1 MSSASHIKLT
11 SILTLCILSLS
22 ACGQATQSE
31 PEPELTEALTLGYR
45 FVHER
50 SFRREALLASLV
62 NPQNGYSQLRLER
75 YALQGQG
82 WDELKT
88 WNPPVR
94 PVTLDD
100 VGRFSSDQWSRS
112 EGDFAPAFTPLEWT
126 HEALITAGKRAFE
139 QYPLQLDEPSGS
151 ALDDERALAR
161 SGHWIDARGHVGGLV
176 RVRLDDG
183 REGFSKTCTTCHASP
198 DDRGELIYG
207 RSQANFNLGLL
218 MYDYYGQSWAQGLT
232 WGPGQVDVTSD
243 AQINPAAMIDLRP
256 IRYQRRLH
264 WAATLFNSLEA
275 LAVRVDTLIITS
287 HGQRRRPPREV
298 SFAIAYYLW
307 SLGEPPETKRELSAQ
322 ELRGREHFNANCAA
336 CHHEDGTTGPPV
348 TLEAIGTDP
357 DVGASSERGTGYYR
371 VPSLWLVGDR
381 TQLMHHGQARTLEE
395 LLDPE
400 RLATIKGHPFGL
412 ALTDAD
418 RADLIA
424 FVKQIGRP

>member
-1 MSSASHIKLT
+1 MSSASSIKHT
-11 SILTLCILSLS
+11 SLLTLCLLVLS
-22 ACGQATQSE
+22 ACGQATAPEAE
-31 PEPELTEALTLGYR
+31 PQLTGDLALGYR

-75 YALQGQG
+75 YALKGSG
-82 WDELKT
+82 WDELPT
-88 WNPPVR
+88 FNPLVR

-100 VGRFSSDQWSRS
+100 IGRFSEDQGLRTAG
-112 EGDFAPAFTPLEWT
+112 EFEPAFVDIEWT
-126 HEALITAGKRAFE
+126 HEGLIAAGKRAFE
-139 QYPLQLDEPSGS
+139 RYPLQVDEPSGS

-161 SGHWIDARGHVGGLV
+161 SGHWIDKRGHVGGLV
-176 RVRLDDG
+176 RMRLEDG
-183 REGFSKTCTTCHASP
+183 REAFSKTCTTCHASP
-198 DDRGELIYG
+198 DDQGELIHG
-207 RSQANFNLGLL
+207 RSQADFNLGQLL
-218 MYDYYGQSWAQGLT
+218 YDYYGQPWVQGLA

-243 AQINPAAMIDLRP
+243 AQINAAAMIDLRP

-287 HGQRRRPPREV
+287 HGQRKRPPREV

-307 SLGEPPETKRELSAQ
+307 SLGEPPKTTRALTEQ
-322 ELRGREHFNANCAA
+322 EQRGRDHFNTHCAA

-348 TLEAIGTDP
+348 PLEVIGTDP
-357 DVGASSERGTGYYR
+357 AVGQSSERGTGHYR

-381 TQLMHHGQARTLEE
+381 TQLMHHGQARTLER

-400 RLATIKGHPFGL
+400 RLETIPGHPFGL
-412 ALTDAD
+412 TLSEDE